1 MERRQRIRF
10 WILTGTCS
18 GATLCDAGW
27 RHRLGDLYPA
37 FKRHLEDT
45 GSPAEVHRPL
55 YRGEPDYG
63 LKRCADGTYKIDPHS
78 GAHDSGDAPRH
89 RSGKEDELFA
99 RRFAPEEVL
108 GKRLSVERL
117 LSDTCGPLGIMPG
130 IQTCGSR
137 LYRMGTRAKK
147 SVFVYLGGGT
157 GSNESLIAHLAST
170 GSKIMLYVAQRT
182 AEVETCGMLANV
194 EIVEIGEHLDIS
206 EDGCFIN
213 FGNETAGSLNRE
225 VVPAHAGTGVNIVKD
240 GFLLEYGDK
249 AYSFK
254 GEKRW
259 EVVMKLND
267 AKGKYIRLG
276 KGVKALFA
284 SNEQAKAFFDA
295 AVEAEGRGIN
305 GTGRYR
311 LKI

>member
-1 MERRQRIRF
+1 MDSRDRVRF
-10 WILTGTCS
+10 WLLVANNS
-18 GATLCDAGW
+18 AAALCEAGW
-27 RHRLGDLYPA
+27 RHRLGALRGA
-37 FKRHLEDT
+37 FERYLDDA
-45 GSPAEVHRPL
+45 GVPAEAYPPL
-55 YRGEPDYG
+55 YRGEPDYLLVPAANG
-63 LKRCADGTYKIDPHS
+63 RYRVDPYS
-78 GAHDSGDAPRH
+78 GAHASEDAPW
-89 RSGKEDELFA
+89 SMTEKEEELFA
-99 RRFAPEEVL
+99 QRFEPGEVQ
-108 GKRLSVERL
+108 GKRLATDRL
-117 LSDTCGPLGIMPG
+117 LGDACQALGILPSV
-130 IQTCGSR
+130 QRCGEHFYR
-137 LYRMGTRAKK
+137 LGTRARKT
-147 SVFVYLGGGT
+147 VFIYLGGGT
-157 GSNESLIAHLAST
+157 GSSESLIAHLAST

-182 AEVETCGMLANV
+182 AEIETCAMLANV
-194 EIVEIGEHLDIS
+194 ENVEIGEHLDIS
-206 EDGCFIN
+206 EDGRFIN
-213 FGNETAGSLNRE
+213 IGNETAGSINRD
-225 VVPAHAGTGVNIVKD
+225 VFPACAATGVNIVKD

-259 EVVMKLND
+259 EMVMKLND